1 MKPLRPPDEGRQGL
15 SAKLTEGLYQKERSP
30 ENRTALHR
38 FAKIPKCRCRRFSP
52 TARGRS
58 APCGALLPS
67 PGVKDGGMT
76 STNRHPGSCYENVG
90 ENTDDW
96 RTPQDGCARRKRFAG
111 FCTHYISLSR
121 RCQRLFSLCG
131 TALCSAVS
139 GVSFGAGVATLTRCP
154 SRVTFTPIASSK
166 KAAGT

>member
-96 RTPQDGCARRKRFAG
+96 RTPQDAAPGESASPVSG
-111 FCTHYISLSR
+111 IIISALPGAVNGIFYS
-121 RCQRLFSLCG
+121 CG
-131 TALCSAVS
+131 SSCVPVVS
-139 GVSFGAGVATLTRCP
+139 GVAFDSGALTRTLSP
-154 SRVTFTPIASSK
+154 SRTTRTSIASSK